1 MRARHILVIG
11 TFLIS
16 LLLYIDRACIS
27 AAKGP
32 IVETFFSGEGMT
44 EEEQN
49 KLFGWIL
56 SIFTLGYALGQTP
69 SGVFA
74 DRYGPRRVLTVV
86 IAAWSALTAVTG
98 ACWNYLSMLVTR
110 FLFGVGEAGAF
121 PGLAR
126 ATFTWFPVKER
137 GLVTGINF
145 SASRLGGAAAF
156 PLMVGLIET
165 LGWRGAFYSLGGAGL
180 VVAAL
185 WYWLFRDDPLDHAGV
200 SEAEKA
206 HIAEHRQKPVESAF
220 GKLPFSQIVRS
231 ANMRRTMG
239 QYFCSNFTFFF
250 CLGWLFT
257 HVKDTYGLTSGEAGW
272 LAAMP
277 LLGGAAGN
285 WFSGWFVD
293 RLYSKGHPVASRRLP
308 AIIGFSLAAVS
319 LLLSVH
325 MDTAAGAVAFLTLA
339 IFGADMTLSPS
350 WSFCVDIGGSHAGA
364 VSGTMNMAGNLGAF
378 VTALAF
384 PYLKAW
390 FGSTMPFFYIGA
402 ALNILAVFFWLGMR
416 PNQPLSAAEIKG

>member
-1 MRARHILVIG
+1 MRARYLLVVA

-32 IVETFFSGEGMT
+32 VVDAFFGGMS

-69 SGVFA
+69 SGIFA
-74 DRYGPRRVLTVV
+74 DKYGPRRVLTVV
-86 IAAWSALTAVTG
+86 IAAWSVLTALTG
-98 ACWNYLSMLVTR
+98 ACWNYVSMLVTR

-126 ATFTWFPVKER
+126 ATFSWFPVSER

-156 PLMVGLIET
+156 PLMVGLIEW
-165 LGWRGAFYSLGGAGL
+165 LGWRGAFYTLGAVG
-180 VVAAL
+180 VVMAVL
-185 WYWLFRDDPLDHAGV
+185 WYLFFRDDPLEHGGV
-200 SEAEKA
+200 SEAEKQ
-206 HIAEHRQKPVESAF
+206 HIASHRQQAAAGESS
-220 GKLPFSQIVRS
+220 KLPFGKIIAS
-231 ANMRRTMG
+231 ANMRRTMA

-257 HVKDTYGLTSGEAGW
+257 HVKDTYGLTSGEASW

-285 WFSGWFVD
+285 WFSGWLVD
-293 RLYSKGHPVASRRLP
+293 RLYAKGKHVASRRAP
-308 AIIGFSLAAVS
+308 AMIGFALAACG

-325 MDTAAGAVAFLTLA
+325 METAVGAVALLTVA

-350 WSFCVDIGGSHAGA
+350 WSFCVDIGGRHAGA

-378 VTALAF
+378 ATTLAF
-384 PYLKAW
+384 PYLQSW
-390 FGSTMPFFYIGA
+390 FGSTLPFFYIGA
-402 ALNILAVFFWLGMR
+402 TLNVLAVFLWMGMR
-416 PNQPLSAAEIKG
+416 PTESLVREAHTTT